1 MNSTSAC
8 SMCGEGRASSQS
20 SRPKA
25 WPYTP
30 KLGPCTV
37 LLILKVV
44 LGTLFGAY
52 SCQRRLVVRWWYL
65 LDSQEQ
71 TETFRWLSVVG
82 NRGNALLPGH
92 RSLAGW
98 KGEGGPEALSG
109 VADGHWSVGAGEEI
123 WAIKLS
129 LFRVFLQQ
137 CWQQYIT
144 FVHSRDKICRFLY
157 DKVKSFFR
165 PNYEMTISTS

>member
-1 MNSTSAC
+1 MTVCCWQQRQRPIA
-8 SMCGEGRASSQS
+8 GTQITGRV
-20 SRPKA
+20 
-25 WPYTP
+25 T
-30 KLGPCTV
+30 
-37 LLILKVV
+37 
-44 LGTLFGAY
+44 
-52 SCQRRLVVRWWYL
+52 
-65 LDSQEQ
+65 
-71 TETFRWLSVVG
+71 
-82 NRGNALLPGH
+82 RGG
-92 RSLAGW
+92 
-98 KGEGGPEALSG
+98 GGPEALSG

-165 PNYEMTISTS
+165 RNYEMTISTS